1 MIGREQETPEGDRLQ
16 QSMAAGILKYMGGRE
31 NVVTCE
37 NCITRLRL
45 KLKDTSLADEAQLK
59 RLGAHGVIIIDRHH
73 IQIVIGTDAGTVK
86 RLAELDRRICSGLK
100 LKLLLRNLRS
110 IVRFLNK

>member
-37 NCITRLRL
+37 
-45 KLKDTSLADEAQLK
+45 
-59 RLGAHGVIIIDRHH
+59 
-73 IQIVIGTDAGTVK
+73 TV
-86 RLAELDRRICSGLK
+86 LPVCD
-100 LKLLLRNLRS
+100 
-110 IVRFLNK
+110 